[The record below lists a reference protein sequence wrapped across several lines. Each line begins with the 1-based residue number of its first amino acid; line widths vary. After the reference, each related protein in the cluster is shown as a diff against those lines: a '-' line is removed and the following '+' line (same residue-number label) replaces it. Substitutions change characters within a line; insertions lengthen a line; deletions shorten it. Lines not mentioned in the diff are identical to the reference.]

1 MKDIAKFFFELGQLK
16 KVKRSGW
23 WSAGVKDPETV
34 AEHGYRATIVARVIA
49 ELENADV
56 NKVTTMVLIHDI
68 SETRI
73 NDMHKIGARHIDK
86 SKAEKT
92 AFKEQLERLPK
103 KIADEFLALYKEME
117 KMKTKEAI
125 IVKDADLLE
134 CAIQAK
140 EYLDIGYKDAQDWIY
155 NVEKGLKTKSA
166 KEILKIV
173 KKMDSNEWWHGLKYI
188 GHIPGSKHK
197 H

>member
-23 WSAGVKDPETV
+23 WSAGVKNPETV
-34 AEHGYRATIVARVIA
+34 AEHSYRATMVARVIA
-49 ELENADV
+49 KLENADV
-56 NKVTTMVLIHDI
+56 DKVTTMTLIHDI
-68 SETRI
+68 PEARI
-73 NDMHKIGARHIDK
+73 NDISKLGARYIDK

-103 KIADEFLALYKEME
+103 KIADEFLDLYKEME

-173 KKMDSNEWWHGLKYI
+173 KKMDSNEWWYGLKYI
-188 GHIPGSKHK
+188 GHISGSKHK
-197 H
+197 F